1 MEYADKLLDLLDRP
15 GLPNKLST
23 AWVSRQLGVD
33 WRTVGHRLL
42 KRKSVQQQLPRLGWR
57 YESCRGRPGSLFVR
71 MGRGMTVGE
80 IFDLSDKLIAALAD
94 PDPPLHPD
102 QLCAVMGIPW
112 RNINKQL
119 LNLPSVRD
127 AIEAAGL
134 KAHPDGDGLLKQ
146 ETNNRVTMTKIEET
160 ISLPTTLPDGSINMD
175 KVRKLAA
182 LTPDDCLAATDLRA
196 RSGAAV
202 AAVHH
207 VKQQARRG
215 VTYDQLN
222 NDRQ

>member
-1 MEYADKLLDLLDRP
+1 MEYADKLLDLLARP
-15 GLPNKLST
+15 NLPNQLST
-23 AWVSRQLGVD
+23 AWVSRQIEVD
-33 WRTVGHRLL
+33 WRTVGARLMR
-42 KRKSVQQQLPRLGWR
+42 RKSVVQALPRLGWR
-57 YESCRGRPGSLFVR
+57 YECHRGRPGSMFVR

-80 IFDLSDKLIAALAD
+80 LLTLSDKLIAALATA
-94 PDPPLHPD
+94 PPPCTPE
-102 QLCAVMGIPW
+102 QLYAVLGIPW
-112 RNINKQL
+112 RNVSKQL
-119 LNLPSVRD
+119 LNLPSVRE

-134 KAHPDGDGLLKQ
+134 KAHPDDDTKLVKQ
-146 ETNNRVTMTKIEET
+146 ETNMTKIEQT
-160 ISLPTTLPDGSINMD
+160 ISLPNTLPDGSINMD

-182 LTPDDCLAATDLRA
+182 LTPDDYLAATDLGA